1 MKVNRLGKAVLES
14 GLRFKEFLRF
24 HNIGCKYIT
33 FYGWCTTA
41 QTTPQETNMVYIDRI
56 ASALGT
62 TRIDV
67 LNMISDKS
75 TYDIEFH
82 RDPNKNVTIEQ
93 APTIVEE
100 NNFLK
105 QLRKEKG
112 LTVAQVADM
121 IGLEKKQILT
131 DIENGK
137 RRHFPSVSNL
147 NEYLKLFD
155 ISFAQF
161 QKTIKDLCEDRN
173 SKLKEEKIKRNSP
186 SDDMDNVDDSVREEL
201 EPENPYV
208 SIFMKMGEQPNDG
221 CIENPD
227 REITEVDIPEEPHTP
242 FQDACKIL
250 YGLPR
255 TPYKAVLSEAT
266 INKVMELIYGQV
278 DYITYKQV
286 EETLKGVNE

>member
-1 MKVNRLGKAVLES
+1 MKVNRLGKAGLES

-24 HNIGCKYIT
+24 HNIGCKYDT
-33 FYGWCTTA
+33 FYTWCTIA
-41 QTTPQETNMVYIDRI
+41 QKTPQEANMVYIDRI

-67 LNMISDKS
+67 LNMISDKTKFDVQFS
-75 TYDIEFH
+75 
-82 RDPNKNVTIEQ
+82 RDPKKNKVAEHKEEIEEDN
-93 APTIVEE
+93 P
-100 NNFLK
+100 LK
-105 QLRKEKG
+105 RARKEKG

-155 ISFAQF
+155 ISFTQF
-161 QKTIKDLCEDRN
+161 QKTIKELCKDRN
-173 SKLKEEKIKRNSP
+173 AKLKEEKIKRNSP
-186 SDDMDNVDDSVREEL
+186 SDDMDNVDDSVRKEL
-201 EPENPYV
+201 EPENP
-208 SIFMKMGEQPNDG
+208 
-221 CIENPD
+221 D
-227 REITEVDIPEEPHTP
+227 REIIEVDIPEEPNTA
-242 FQDACKIL
+242 FQEACKVF
-250 YGLPR
+250 YNLPK
-255 TPYKAVLSEAT
+255 TNVVAKAVLSEGT

-286 EETLKGVNE
+286 EEALKGVNE

>member
-100 NNFLK
+100 NNFFK

-161 QKTIKDLCEDRN
+161 QKTIKELCEDRN

-201 EPENPYV
+201 EPENP
-208 SIFMKMGEQPNDG
+208 
-221 CIENPD
+221 D
-227 REITEVDIPEEPHTP
+227 REIIEVDIPEAPHTP

-255 TPYKAVLSEAT
+255 TPSKAVLSEAT